1 MLKEREDPD
10 QEICKAPSPSSE
22 DRKLHDSDADPV
34 GSQRVYKKTSSNQLL
49 TLYLG
54 SRELVARKGV
64 IEPLKGVLYIDPK
77 VIGEAKI
84 YGQLTLTFR
93 YGREDEEVMGLKFC
107 NEAVIALQQFWPRP
121 ASSEAETLT
130 PLQEALLERLGKN
143 AIPFALEIGTLA
155 PPSVQLLP
163 AKRYTG
169 APIGTSYDVR
179 VYTAEAAGDERVQR
193 RSTVRL
199 GIRLIHKICLDSTKA
214 PAALET
220 ATVNNSFG
228 DGGSGPSPKSPP
240 ALAPQSSIQG
250 TDSNA
255 NSTTTT
261 TTTIPRALRL
271 RLSPKSLKLSSLHRH
286 SSSVDSTN
294 GGIKSYGDHAIIE
307 LTETN
312 KGPQVSVDKPFLW
325 ADGRVNLKA
334 SLNKAAYVHGENVT
348 VTLDIKN
355 DSRKI
360 VRKIRL
366 VAVQH
371 VDVCMFSN
379 GKFKNIVAEV
389 DVSKHIGPGDT
400 LHASYSLLPVRGTTK
415 NWIAVEGALFSSNS
429 ADPSSS
435 AYNSKLATSA
445 PRGML
450 SAASSGSTE
459 EKNVFA
465 IYVSY
470 YVKVKLILSSM
481 GGEVSLKLPF
491 VLGNVELSSAGANKP
506 PDTLS
511 GLKKLREL
519 RHKSTAIASN
529 GGVGGSLDFTP
540 CRSPLSKELSVRD
553 VDEPEEDDPVADG
566 SREASEN
573 RVRTLNQHNA
583 TQSTGVQRR
592 IVGSSADTSPSAA
605 SAATSAASI
614 GGPDQS
620 REEQT
625 TINSRRELFRNSKFN
640 DNLNSTIDIITED
653 FQTITANIS
662 NLIKSDSSK
671 SNLNEAG
678 ACPQEISVEAQ
689 IHCPQSALEEIPA
702 CIGTHSEPSLTG
714 TTTPQPTEH

>member
-1 MLKEREDPD
+1 MLKERDDQD
-10 QEICKAPSPSSE
+10 QEICKAPSPSSTE
-22 DRKLHDSDADPV
+22 DRKLQDSDADPV

-64 IEPLKGVLYIDPK
+64 IEPLKGVLYIDSK
-77 VIGEAKI
+77 IINEAKI

-121 ASSEAETLT
+121 VSAETDSLT

-143 AIPFALEIGTLA
+143 AVPFALEIGTLA

-179 VYTAEAAGDERVQR
+179 VYTAETSGDERVQR

-228 DGGSGPSPKSPP
+228 EPQTGPKSPP
-240 ALAPQSSIQG
+240 ALTPQASIPG
-250 TDSNA
+250 GPDSNA
-255 NSTTTT
+255 NTTTT

-450 SAASSGSTE
+450 SASAASTE

-491 VLGNVELSSAGANKP
+491 VLGNVELSNPDATKP

-519 RHKSTAIASN
+519 RRKSSAIATN

-540 CRSPLSKELSVRD
+540 CRSPLSKELSLRD
-553 VDEPEEDDPVADG
+553 VDEPPEDEAVG
-566 SREASEN
+566 SR
-573 RVRTLNQHNA
+573 VRNLNQHNQPQPA
-583 TQSTGVQRR
+583 GG
-592 IVGSSADTSPSAA
+592 GS
-605 SAATSAASI
+605 
-614 GGPDQS
+614 G
-620 REEQT
+620 EEQA
-625 TINSRRELFRNSKFN
+625 TINSRRELFKNSKFN
-640 DNLNSTIDIITED
+640 ENLSSTIDIITED

-662 NLIKSDSSK
+662 SLITKSDSSK

-678 ACPQEISVEAQ
+678 VSCNQEISVEAQ
-689 IHCPQSALEEIPA
+689 IHCPQSDPVVAVMVEDA
-702 CIGTHSEPSLTG
+702 SARVSPS
-714 TTTPQPTEH
+714 PQPSPQRSPQPVEH

>member
-1 MLKEREDPD
+1 MLKEREDQD
-10 QEICKAPSPSSE
+10 QEICKAPSPSSTE
-22 DRKLHDSDADPV
+22 ERKQQDSDMDPV

-54 SRELVARKGV
+54 SRELVARKGM
-64 IEPLKGVLYIDPK
+64 IEPLKGVLYIDSK
-77 VIGEAKI
+77 IINEAKI

-121 ASSEAETLT
+121 ANTEPDSLT

-179 VYTAEAAGDERVQR
+179 VYT
-193 RSTVRL
+193 
-199 GIRLIHKICLDSTKA
+199 DSTKA

-228 DGGSGPSPKSPP
+228 SEPGATGPKSPP
-240 ALAPQSSIQG
+240 ALLPQASIVAPGSTATT

-255 NSTTTT
+255 NSTTTS
-261 TTTIPRALRL
+261 TTIPRALRL

-450 SAASSGSTE
+450 SACAAATTTE

-491 VLGNVELSSAGANKP
+491 VLGNVELSNPDASKP

-519 RHKSTAIASN
+519 RRKSSAIATN

-540 CRSPLSKELSVRD
+540 CRSPLSKELSLRD
-553 VDEPEEDDPVADG
+553 VDEPTEDEGTGLALRP
-566 SREASEN
+566 RNHNPHNRSEP
-573 RVRTLNQHNA
+573 TPEPA
-583 TQSTGVQRR
+583 PSSTESGV
-592 IVGSSADTSPSAA
+592 
-605 SAATSAASI
+605 
-614 GGPDQS
+614 
-620 REEQT
+620 EEQA
-625 TINSRRELFRNSKFN
+625 TINSRRELFKNSKFN
-640 DNLNSTIDIITED
+640 DNLSSTIDIITED

-662 NLIKSDSSK
+662 NLITKSDSSK
-671 SNLNEAG
+671 SNLNETG
-678 ACPQEISVEAQ
+678 VSCNQEISVEAQ
-689 IHCPQSALEEIPA
+689 IHCPQS
-702 CIGTHSEPSLTG
+702 IGETG
-714 TTTPQPTEH
+714 TDDGDGGALSGASPQRSPVRSPQRSPQQRSPHRRAGEH

>member
-1 MLKEREDPD
+1 MLKEKEDD
-10 QEICKAPSPSSE
+10 QEICKAPSSPAPE
-22 DRKLHDSDADPV
+22 E
-34 GSQRVYKKTSSNQLL
+34 RVFKKTSSNQLL

-54 SRELVARKGV
+54 SRELVARKGA
-64 IEPLKGVLYIDPK
+64 IEPLRGVIYIDPK
-77 VIGEAKI
+77 IINDAKI

-107 NEAVIALQQFWPRP
+107 NEAVIALQQIWPKP
-121 ASSEAETLT
+121 IGTEPEVLT
-130 PLQEALLERLGKN
+130 PLQEALLDRLGKN
-143 AIPFALEIGTLA
+143 AVPFALEIGTLA

-179 VYTAEAAGDERVQR
+179 VYTAESTTDERVQR

-199 GIRLIHKICLDSTKA
+199 GVRLIHKICPESSKA
-214 PAALET
+214 SALET
-220 ATVNNSFG
+220 ATENNSFSG
-228 DGGSGPSPKSPP
+228 SDSGGLGPKSPP
-240 ALAPQSSIQG
+240 IAVDPPSNSSSTI
-250 TDSNA
+250 TNPTTPTSTA
-255 NSTTTT
+255 NSAIVNAAAPASATSAGGGSNNS
-261 TTTIPRALRL
+261 TIPRALRL

-294 GGIKSYGDHAIIE
+294 GGIRTYGEHGLIE
-307 LTETN
+307 LTDVN

-379 GKFKNIVAEV
+379 GKFKNVVAEV

-415 NWIAVEGALFSSNS
+415 NWIAVEGALFSSSYSDAS
-429 ADPSSS
+429 AS

-445 PRGML
+445 PRGILSTL
-450 SAASSGSTE
+450 SASE

-491 VLGNVELSSAGANKP
+491 VLGNVEISDPSANP
-506 PDTLS
+506 TTLS
-511 GLKKLREL
+511 GLKKLREMS
-519 RHKSTAIASN
+519 RKSSTVTSN
-529 GGVGGSLDFTP
+529 GGSSLDIVP
-540 CRSPLSKELSVRD
+540 RSSITREFSTRESD
-553 VDEPEEDDPVADG
+553 DDPDDTD
-566 SREASEN
+566 RIN
-573 RVRTLNQHNA
+573 RIAELNNQNKRMPGR
-583 TQSTGVQRR
+583 SM
-592 IVGSSADTSPSAA
+592 SAVSPTRLPSANDNG
-605 SAATSAASI
+605 T
-614 GGPDQS
+614 
-620 REEQT
+620 
-625 TINSRRELFRNSKFN
+625 NNRREMFKNSKFN
-640 DNLNSTIDIITED
+640 DNLNSTIDVITED

-662 NLIKSDSSK
+662 NLVKSDSSK
-671 SNLNEAG
+671 SNLNESG
-678 ACPQEISVEAQ
+678 VACQQEISVEAQ
-689 IHCPQSALEEIPA
+689 IHCPLVTDD
-702 CIGTHSEPSLTG
+702 GLT
-714 TTTPQPTEH
+714 QN

>member
-1 MLKEREDPD
+1 MLKERDDQD
-10 QEICKAPSPSSE
+10 QEICKAPSPSSTE
-22 DRKLHDSDADPV
+22 DRKLHDASDADPV

-64 IEPLKGVLYIDPK
+64 IEPLKGVLYIDSK
-77 VIGEAKI
+77 IINEAKI

-121 ASSEAETLT
+121 VTAETDSLT
-130 PLQEALLERLGKN
+130 PLQVSLLERLGKN

-179 VYTAEAAGDERVQR
+179 VYTGKCSQFPPPCNVARNVAKKSHRA
-193 RSTVRL
+193 
-199 GIRLIHKICLDSTKA
+199 
-214 PAALET
+214 
-220 ATVNNSFG
+220 VNMTW
-228 DGGSGPSPKSPP
+228 P
-240 ALAPQSSIQG
+240 ALKGDQS
-250 TDSNA
+250 
-255 NSTTTT
+255 
-261 TTTIPRALRL
+261 
-271 RLSPKSLKLSSLHRH
+271 HR
-286 SSSVDSTN
+286 V
-294 GGIKSYGDHAIIE
+294 A
-307 LTETN
+307 
-312 KGPQVSVDKPFLW
+312 GPQVSVDKPFLW

-450 SAASSGSTE
+450 SAPATSAE

-491 VLGNVELSSAGANKP
+491 VLGNVELSSADATKP

-511 GLKKLREL
+511 GLKRLREL
-519 RHKSTAIASN
+519 RRKSSAIATN

-540 CRSPLSKELSVRD
+540 CRSPLSKELSLRD
-553 VDEPEEDDPVADG
+553 VDEPPLEVDEGGA
-566 SREASEN
+566 A
-573 RVRTLNQHNA
+573 RVRNLNQHNSQLSPGSRRNVSPTIAADRA
-583 TQSTGVQRR
+583 T
-592 IVGSSADTSPSAA
+592 A
-605 SAATSAASI
+605 
-614 GGPDQS
+614 GGG
-620 REEQT
+620 EQEQQA
-625 TINSRRELFRNSKFN
+625 TINSRRELFKNSKFN

-662 NLIKSDSSK
+662 SLIAKSDSSK

-678 ACPQEISVEAQ
+678 VSCCNQEISVEAQ
-689 IHCPQSALEEIPA
+689 IHCPQSVGPEQAPEDPGPGGI
-702 CIGTHSEPSLTG
+702 
-714 TTTPQPTEH
+714 TPQRSPQREEH